1 MNQQKENREK
11 FQAMLNDMG
20 LGEDPRFQ
28 SGEITELKIIR
39 LSRTWNFYLTF
50 DQVLAL
56 EDSRFLTEKI
66 ANYVNANIKV
76 HAKAF
81 FEYRDGAVSDQMLQN
96 YYENILEIC
105 IKEKP
110 RYATLK
116 VLNTNFHDNTI
127 TIYVADPQ
135 EVEMVKSLIPG
146 VQTLFLEFFLKN
158 IRIVADISPFEI
170 PISKAIEENLEKST
184 KEVIRDQEM
193 YERKL
198 ANAPVADN
206 KDKIYKKPKMRSEIN
221 GPVTDLKDIPASEVQ
236 LIEYNQKHGNA
247 NFVIL
252 GDVIASVIKDVKGGY
267 KIYEATICDG
277 NDSLIA
283 KTFLNSYNDKDEN
296 FYREHASVGSKV
308 RMFGLLEYDKFAN
321 DVVLRCKDVMG
332 LGPSAVHKAIDDAE
346 VKRVELHAHTKMST
360 QDGVMD
366 VADYVKTAL
375 DFGHSAIAVTDH
387 FNLQSLPDLFN
398 LTKGTSVKP
407 IYGVEGSLIDEEKF
421 RIALTDAQID
431 LKKAVFVVYD
441 LETTGLSSN
450 YNEIIEMAA
459 VKIDHGHFTEEF
471 STYVK
476 PKEPIPAFIT
486 EITSITND
494 DVRNAP
500 GIETAIVDFNKFI
513 QGTILVAHNATFDNS
528 HLYKNLKE
536 FGLWEHDFPTIDTL
550 QLARVR
556 YGNKLKTFN
565 LKALA
570 KYFDVELLQHHRAI
584 ADAKSTA
591 EIFLKMLK
599 ALFADGITDYGSI
612 NQSTINEETYQHAY
626 ATHLSILS
634 RNRAG
639 IKNLNQI
646 ISDSHTTHFYKEPRI
661 LKKFLT
667 AHRDGLLF
675 GSCCCNGEIFD
686 LAWRDSYDN
695 LLAAIDFYD
704 YIEVQPIGHYLHLFE
719 SDDDEGNT
727 EIIKDIIR
735 KIIRAGK
742 ERGKIVVATGDVHIL
757 TKDDTKLRE
766 IFINAPQVGGGLHK
780 LFNAKHVAAQHYM
793 STKEML
799 AEFRFLGEDLA
810 YELVVTNS
818 NRVSELTERYPL
830 FPDQLF
836 APSDDFLS
844 KRGVP
849 SVKQAVIDLTNKRA
863 SARYGENLPLY
874 VLDRT
879 KKELNSIINNNYAS
893 IYFISHLLV
902 KKSKDDGYVV
912 GSRGSV
918 GSSLVA
924 FFMGITEVNSLP
936 PHYVCPNC
944 HFVAFKLNND
954 EKKKYPMT
962 IEAEGLDPILQS
974 AGTGFDLPDH
984 DCPVCGKKLAKDGF
998 DVPFETF
1005 LGFKGDKIPDIDL
1018 NFSGDYQAKA
1028 HEFCRE
1034 VFGVEN
1040 AFRAGT
1046 ISTIADKTA
1055 FGYVKGYLERKGI
1068 QARNCE
1074 IDRLAAKITGVK
1086 RSTGQHPGGIVVIPK
1101 EIEYSDIIPVQF
1113 PADDTASDWRTTHYD
1128 YHKFEDNLLKLDIL
1142 GHDDPTMIR
1151 HLMNFVEKD
1160 PGSFP
1165 FSTVDDIPFWDKK
1178 VLGLFSGVSSMDVD
1192 ATQVHE
1198 VVGTTGIPE
1207 FGTTLAKDMLREIRP
1222 KTVSEL
1228 VKISGLSH
1236 GTDVWSGNARDY
1248 MLGLKKEVGPI
1259 DFKDLIGCRDD
1270 IMIYLLSRGLPA
1282 IDAFKIMESVR
1293 HGNGVSPEYEKEML
1307 DYNIP
1312 KWYIDSCKM
1321 IKYMFPKAHASAYV
1335 IMALRIGWFK
1345 VHRPLQY
1352 YAAYFSRRANAFD
1365 VVAMAG
1371 GYYSIN
1377 LRVKELEDKIKAK
1390 QASNKEFDLYNCLIL
1405 ALEMTARGFTFQ
1417 QIDIMKSSWR
1427 DFLIE
1432 GNSLVI
1438 PLKAMD
1444 NLGEATAKS
1453 ITDARE
1459 EAMFSSTK
1467 DIMRR
1472 TKLNATVF
1480 EKLSEIGAFKELPND
1495 DQLGLF

>member
-1 MNQQKENREK
+1 M
-11 FQAMLNDMG
+11 
-20 LGEDPRFQ
+20 
-28 SGEITELKIIR
+28 
-39 LSRTWNFYLTF
+39 
-50 DQVLAL
+50 
-56 EDSRFLTEKI
+56 
-66 ANYVNANIKV
+66 
-76 HAKAF
+76 
-81 FEYRDGAVSDQMLQN
+81 
-96 YYENILEIC
+96 
-105 IKEKP
+105 
-110 RYATLK
+110 
-116 VLNTNFHDNTI
+116 
-127 TIYVADPQ
+127 
-135 EVEMVKSLIPG
+135 
-146 VQTLFLEFFLKN
+146 
-158 IRIVADISPFEI
+158 
-170 PISKAIEENLEKST
+170 
-184 KEVIRDQEM
+184 
-193 YERKL
+193 
-198 ANAPVADN
+198 
-206 KDKIYKKPKMRSEIN
+206 
-221 GPVTDLKDIPASEVQ
+221 
-236 LIEYNQKHGNA
+236 
-247 NFVIL
+247 
-252 GDVIASVIKDVKGGY
+252 
-267 KIYEATICDG
+267 
-277 NDSLIA
+277 
-283 KTFLNSYNDKDEN
+283 
-296 FYREHASVGSKV
+296 
-308 RMFGLLEYDKFAN
+308 
-321 DVVLRCKDVMG
+321 
-332 LGPSAVHKAIDDAE
+332 
-346 VKRVELHAHTKMST
+346 
-360 QDGVMD
+360 
-366 VADYVKTAL
+366 
-375 DFGHSAIAVTDH
+375 
-387 FNLQSLPDLFN
+387 
-398 LTKGTSVKP
+398 
-407 IYGVEGSLIDEEKF
+407 
-421 RIALTDAQID
+421 
-431 LKKAVFVVYD
+431 
-441 LETTGLSSN
+441 
-450 YNEIIEMAA
+450 
-459 VKIDHGHFTEEF
+459 
-471 STYVK
+471 
-476 PKEPIPAFIT
+476 
-486 EITSITND
+486 
-494 DVRNAP
+494 
-500 GIETAIVDFNKFI
+500 
-513 QGTILVAHNATFDNS
+513 
-528 HLYKNLKE
+528 
-536 FGLWEHDFPTIDTL
+536 
-550 QLARVR
+550 
-556 YGNKLKTFN
+556 
-565 LKALA
+565 
-570 KYFDVELLQHHRAI
+570 
-584 ADAKSTA
+584 
-591 EIFLKMLK
+591 
-599 ALFADGITDYGSI
+599 
-612 NQSTINEETYQHAY
+612 
-626 ATHLSILS
+626 
-634 RNRAG
+634 
-639 IKNLNQI
+639 
-646 ISDSHTTHFYKEPRI
+646 
-661 LKKFLT
+661 
-667 AHRDGLLF
+667 
-675 GSCCCNGEIFD
+675 
-686 LAWRDSYDN
+686 
-695 LLAAIDFYD
+695 
-704 YIEVQPIGHYLHLFE
+704 FE

-727 EIIKDIIR
+727 KIIQDIIR

-742 ERGKIVVATGDVHIL
+742 ERGKIVVATGDVHVL
-757 TKDDTKLRE
+757 TKDDAKLRE

-780 LFNAKHVAAQHYM
+780 LFNAKHIAAQHFM

-799 AEFRFLGEDLA
+799 EEFRFLGEDLA

-818 NRVSELTERYPL
+818 NRVSELAERYPL

-836 APSDDFLS
+836 APSDDFL
-844 KRGVP
+844 KNRGVP
-849 SVKQAVIDLTNKRA
+849 SVKQAVIDLTYKRA
-863 SARYGENLPLY
+863 FARYGENLPLY

-893 IYFISHLLV
+893 IYYISHLLV

-954 EKKKYPMT
+954 EKKKYPMA

-984 DCPVCGKKLAKDGF
+984 DCPVCGKKLTKDGF

-1034 VFGVEN
+1034 VFGPEN

-1074 IDRLAAKITGVK
+1074 IDRLAAKVTGVK

-1101 EIEYSDIIPVQF
+1101 EIEYSDIIPVQY

-1160 PGSFP
+1160 PDAFP
-1165 FSTVDDIPFWDKK
+1165 FATVDDIPFWDKK

-1236 GTDVWSGNARDY
+1236 GTDVWNGNARDY
-1248 MLGLKKEVGPI
+1248 MLGLKKEAGPI

-1282 IDAFKIMESVR
+1282 IEAFKIMESVR

-1453 ITDARE
+1453 VTDARD

-1480 EKLSEIGAFKELPND
+1480 EKLSEIGAFKDLPND